1 MSFGLNATISNIYL
15 NQNIYKT
22 KNVIM
27 LEHKLKNGAWLVL
40 KVIIHKLALTLCL
53 ICLRS
58 FAFL

>member
-40 KVIIHKLALTLCL
+40 KVIIHKLALTDPLPPHL
-53 ICLRS
+53 HVIT
-58 FAFL
+58 